1 MYPPLTVA
9 PVTEDIFLGQRTIL
23 PHLRRL
29 GAFGA
34 SVVITT
40 VVGLLAIPVV
50 IANAGNETWGFI
62 ALGQSAAL
70 LFGVVV
76 SFGWGTTGPAMV
88 AGMPAEKRPQ
98 MYMDSLVSRLYLFCA
113 AAPVAALVVWLI
125 ARDDKPV
132 AVLACMAYLLP
143 FLGAS
148 WFFVGDARPGRLL
161 LFDTLPVTLGT
172 AFGLIGLIVTG
183 NVYVYLSIQLAMNL
197 AAVVASGLLIRTRS
211 AAVPSFDFNARRAA
225 RRLQGQ
231 RHAVVTAA
239 TSSLYVNTPV
249 LVVGA
254 VLPGSLPLYVM
265 AERFFK
271 YGLTAVGPVVQVL
284 QGSIANPD
292 KTLENA
298 RVLLAAKLA
307 PLGAALCAVV
317 MALCIP
323 WASSLLSQGKIE
335 VGFDLSVP
343 MGVVFGAVAVSQV
356 VGLACLIP
364 IGQGRA
370 LAASTVLGAAIGIPL
385 ILTGALTVGVSA
397 VAWAVAVSELAVA
410 VYQLRVVFSHFRR
423 AARSTKAVAS

>member
-1 MYPPLTVA
+1 M
-9 PVTEDIFLGQRTIL
+9 GQRTIL

-40 VVGLLAIPVV
+40 VVGVLAIPVV
-50 IANAGNETWGFI
+50 IANTGDKTWGVI
-62 ALGQSAAL
+62 ALGQSTAL
-70 LFGVVV
+70 LFGVLV

-88 AGMPAEKRPQ
+88 AGMPAERRPQ

-125 ARDDKPV
+125 AHYDKPV

-161 LFDTLPVTLGT
+161 FFDTLPVTLGT
-172 AFGLIGLIVTG
+172 VFGLIGLTVTG
-183 NVYVYLSIQLAMNL
+183 NVYVYLWIQLALNL
-197 AAVVASGLLIRTRS
+197 AAVVVSGVLIRTRS
-211 AAVPSFDFNARRAA
+211 AVAPSFNFNLRSAA

-239 TSSLYVNTPV
+239 TSSLYVSTP
-249 LVVGA
+249 LMVVA
-254 VLPGSLPLYVM
+254 AILPGSLSLYAM
-265 AERFFK
+265 SEKFFK

-284 QGSIANPD
+284 QGSIASPD
-292 KTLENA
+292 KARQNA

-307 PLGAALCAVV
+307 PFAAALGAVV

-323 WASSLLSQGKIE
+323 WASRLLSQGEIQ

-364 IGQGRA
+364 IGEGKA

-385 ILTGALTVGVSA
+385 ICAGALTVGVSA

-423 AARSTKAVAS
+423 AARNAEVAAS